1 MSDTKEVATKQ
12 EAVTLTGMLSDLK
25 IRKRFEDILG
35 ARAAAFTSSIMSLY
49 NADPAL
55 QQSDPGSIL
64 QSAVIA
70 ATMDL
75 PINKNLG
82 FAFIIPYK
90 KDGKYFAQFQMGY
103 KGFIQLAIRTG
114 KYKTIHTTEVYR
126 DEILRWDPLTGVFEP
141 TPFDTWKLRDKGD
154 FREVVGYMSYF
165 KLLNGFEK
173 TYYMTVEQLQVHGKK
188 YSKSFDNPYGLW
200 KINPH
205 VQYLKTPLKL
215 LLSKYGLLS
224 IEMQKAMEVD
234 QAVIDTTGEI
244 SYDDRPEDV
253 PAASKPTGADKKI
266 NDDQFRLLCARVDKS
281 GIDMEEVK
289 LYVRTEFKKEHRHD
303 LTMEELTKVLKWL
316 EQDPEVKP

>member
-1 MSDTKEVATKQ
+1 MSDEK
-12 EAVTLTGMLSDLK
+12 AVTVKSEPTTLSGMLGNLNVK
-25 IRKRFEDILG
+25 KRFEDILG
-35 ARAAAFTSSIMSLY
+35 GRAAAFTSSIMSLY
-49 NADPAL
+49 NADVAL

-90 KDGKYFAQFQMGY
+90 KEGKYFAQFQMGY

-126 DEILRWDPLTGVFEP
+126 DEILSWDPLTGVFEA
-141 TPFDTWKLRDKGD
+141 TAAESWKLREKGD
-154 FREVVGYMSYF
+154 FRDVVGYMSFF

-173 TYYMTVEQLQVHGKK
+173 TYYMTVEQLKAHGKK
-188 YSKSFDNPYGLW
+188 YSKSYDNSYGLW
-200 KINPH
+200 QTNPH

-215 LLSKYGLLS
+215 LLSKYGILS

-234 QAVIDTTGEI
+234 QAVIETTGEI
-244 SYDDRPEDV
+244 SYDDRPADV
-253 PAASKPTGADKKI
+253 PATSKPSGSDKKI
-266 NDDQFRLLCARVDKS
+266 NDDQFKLLCSRIDKS
-281 GIDMEEVK
+281 GINPEEVMDF
-289 LYVRTEFKKEHRHD
+289 LRTEFKKEHRHD
-303 LTMEELTKVLKWL
+303 LTVEELSTTIKWL
-316 EQDPEVKP
+316 EANAETAK